1 MFEFLVSSSFNEDIK
16 RLDEKVARAVKEKLA
31 FLAAAENP
39 LLFSKHLRGY
49 KDIFR
54 FRAGNY
60 RIVFRLEKQK
70 IILLFAKHRKDI
82 YENL

>member
-1 MFEFLVSSSFNEDIK
+1 MFEFLVSPSFRADLHG
-16 RLDEKVARAVKEKLA
+16 LDKNAVQGVREKLH

-39 LLFSKHLRGY
+39 LLFSKRLKGC

>member
-1 MFEFLVSSSFNEDIK
+1 MFEFLVSSSFNEGLK

-39 LLFSKHLRGY
+39 LLFSKHLRDY

-60 RIVFRLEKQK
+60 RMVFRLEKQK
-70 IILLFAKHRKDI
+70 IILLFVKHRKDI